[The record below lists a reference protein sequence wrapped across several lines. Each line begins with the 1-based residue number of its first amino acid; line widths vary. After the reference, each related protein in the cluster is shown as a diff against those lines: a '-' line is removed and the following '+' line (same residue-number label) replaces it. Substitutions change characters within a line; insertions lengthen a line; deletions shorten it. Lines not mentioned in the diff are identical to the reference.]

1 MNYFDQLADRQ
12 LNGAQKA
19 KERSKVRVEKRRE
32 EKMREPSPLELKQQE
47 DAILAKMYRAWKRE
61 IRQELVQAHGRDFAD
76 LMRLLR
82 NLSWPS
88 AQGVLDYLEGAMWLR
103 RADMNTR
110 FATLGYITSSFLRA
124 RVRHGL
130 PPFDDGMW
138 DDPPSIE
145 MQAKRLLGV
154 D

>member
-1 MNYFDQLADRQ
+1 MNYFDQLAERQ

-19 KERSKVRVEKRRE
+19 KERAKVRVVARRE
-32 EKMREPSPLELKQQE
+32 ERQRPPSPLELKQQE
-47 DAILAKMYRAWKRE
+47 GAILAKMYRQWKRQ
-61 IRQELVQAHGRDFAD
+61 IKQELVEAHGADFAV

-82 NLSWPS
+82 NLSWS
-88 AQGVLDYLEGAMWLR
+88 EAQKVLDYLEGAMWLR
-103 RADMNTR
+103 RADLGTR

-130 PPFDDGMW
+130 APFDDGMW